1 MLIAQSVEDAIADVA
16 MVFHWQP
23 SAFDDMTFS
32 ELMEWRE
39 KARQRV
45 EVES

>member
-1 MLIAQSVEDAIADVA
+1 MADVA
-16 MVFHWQP
+16 IVFHWQP
-23 SAFDDMTFS
+23 LSFDDMTFT